1 MSLPFTP
8 PASFSDKLR
17 IPKFEDMVKDLL
29 NAEGKDFE
37 KAVCTAFNFLDFDAS
52 LTQST
57 QAESDVIAE
66 AYYAEKRYFIV
77 IECQARAPQNQ
88 VGIDKVG
95 QIRGNAEAYSLDPR
109 RQQLFETS
117 HKLIV
122 GRPAFSSDARR
133 NAHPDVG
140 LITATNLAML
150 MLHHRQLSYSQ
161 DELKEALVVSGE
173 IANPQITSF
182 QQRIM
187 IQRQFPR
194 KLDIYTLIY
203 VGLLEDPF
211 SDNLE
216 KRKNWVSSDIVV
228 GTVLFIANLL
238 RIPNLTK
245 DEVADAM
252 RDLDNPFVNILRRRV
267 NAQGQVEVRL
277 STISRPMIQTSS
289 EFGKQYSNRIVTYIE
304 KLRSLGQPSRWTGV
318 TPI

>member
-1 MSLPFTP
+1 LTFTP

-17 IPKFEDMVKDLL
+17 IPKFEDIVRDLH
-29 NAEGKDFE
+29 NAEGRDFE

-57 QAESDVIAE
+57 QGESDVIAE

-77 IECQARAPQNQ
+77 IECQARAPPNQ

-95 QIRGNAEAYSLDPR
+95 QIRGNAEGYSLDPR

-122 GRPAFSSDARR
+122 GRPVFSNDARR

-140 LITATNLAML
+140 LITATNLSLL
-150 MLHHRQLSYSQ
+150 MLDHRKFSYSQ
-161 DELKEALVVSGE
+161 DDLKEALVVSGE
-173 IANPQITSF
+173 ITDPQIASF
-182 QQRIM
+182 QQRITS
-187 IQRQFPR
+187 QRQYFR

-203 VGLLEDPF
+203 IGLLEDPF

-216 KRKNWVSSDIVV
+216 KRKNWVSSDIVI
-228 GTVLFIANLL
+228 GTVLFIANLF
-238 RIPNLTK
+238 RIPNLTR
-245 DEVADAM
+245 DEVAEAM
-252 RDLDNPFVNILRRRV
+252 RDLDNPFLNILRRRANV
-267 NAQGQVEVRL
+267 QGQIEVRL
-277 STISRPMIQTSS
+277 STTSRPTIQTSG

-304 KLRSLGQPSRWTGV
+304 KLRTLGQPSRGTVV
-318 TPI
+318 TPP